1 MMMTEQNLEIAR
13 YSLQD
18 RIRYAEQHEL
28 RRQRRRAAKQ
38 SSPGPRHRI
47 AAALH
52 RLVRPDRAAAA
63 APPAHAVPDR
73 PVSPRKARTWLPQAP
88 VLAFRRLGAPSVR

>member
-38 SSPGPRHRI
+38 SSPGTRHRI

-52 RLVRPDRAAAA
+52 RLADRVEPQPRHRRPTL
-63 APPAHAVPDR
+63 
-73 PVSPRKARTWLPQAP
+73 SPIGR
-88 VLAFRRLGAPSVR
+88 

>member
-38 SSPGPRHRI
+38 SSPGTRHRI

-52 RLVRPDRAAAA
+52 RVADRVEPQPRHRRPTL
-63 APPAHAVPDR
+63 
-73 PVSPRKARTWLPQAP
+73 SPIGR
-88 VLAFRRLGAPSVR
+88 